1 LTVAGVTQVPLPLQL
16 AAGVSVFPVQVAAA
30 HEVPEAYFRQAPLPS
45 QKPSRPQ
52 VEAAA
57 IVHWLSGSV
66 PAATA
71 EQLPAELAQL
81 THVPLQVVEQQVLCW
96 QRPELHSLPEAQVA
110 PSGFWPQVPAG
121 SVQVLGDAQSV
132 VLAHVVLQ
140 TLFVVSQAYGSQSEV
155 VTVLQEPA
163 PSQVRAGVS
172 VEPVQLPATQT
183 VPLA

>member
-1 LTVAGVTQVPLPLQL
+1 M
-16 AAGVSVFPVQVAAA
+16 
-30 HEVPEAYFRQAPLPS
+30 
-45 QKPSRPQ
+45 
-52 VEAAA
+52 
-57 IVHWLSGSV
+57 
-66 PAATA
+66 
-71 EQLPAELAQL
+71 
-81 THVPLQVVEQQVLCW
+81 
-96 QRPELHSLPEAQVA
+96 
-110 PSGFWPQVPAG
+110 
-121 SVQVLGDAQSV
+121 LGDAQSV